1 MQLESRLCEFY
12 SEFLDLHH
20 QVIHCLRQCLDN
32 DNGEEVLS
40 LYVNNI
46 KFFLALSLYIQSHN
60 IKTEIEIIRVAL
72 CRIPRRT
79 EFRTKHSLTADSNG
93 MGVGEEGEDWR

>member
-1 MQLESRLCEFY
+1 MSFILSCH
-12 SEFLDLHH
+12 ST
-20 QVIHCLRQCLDN
+20 
-32 DNGEEVLS
+32 NGEEVLL

-46 KFFLALSLYIQSHN
+46 KFSLALSPQSHN

-72 CRIPRRT
+72 CRTPHRT